1 MAILT
6 RSHSFGQYLYGMGLI
21 RVIVELF
28 VLYLLY
34 KLIFDFIIPV
44 YQTTKQV
51 KQKVGEMQNQMNEH
65 MKQQQSDTFSAQK
78 ESKKKPARE
87 DYIEFEEVK

>member
-1 MAILT
+1 
-6 RSHSFGQYLYGMGLI
+6 MGII
-21 RVIVELF
+21 RVIFELF

-51 KQKVGEMQNQMNEH
+51 KQKVGEMQSQMNEH
-65 MKQQQSDTFSAQK
+65 MKQQQPGSFSSAAKDTAP
-78 ESKKKPARE
+78 KPGRE

>member
-1 MAILT
+1 
-6 RSHSFGQYLYGMGLI
+6 MGII

-44 YQTTKQV
+44 YRTSKQV

-65 MKQQQSDTFSAQK
+65 MKQQYHIKASTNTFV
-78 ESKKKPARE
+78 ELIL
-87 DYIEFEEVK
+87 YGNHT